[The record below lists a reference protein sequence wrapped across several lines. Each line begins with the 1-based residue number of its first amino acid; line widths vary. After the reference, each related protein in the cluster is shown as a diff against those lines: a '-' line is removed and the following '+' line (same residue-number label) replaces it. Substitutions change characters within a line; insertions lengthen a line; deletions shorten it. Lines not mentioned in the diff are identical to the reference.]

1 MGNKYR
7 AISPDSFIKTSN
19 NPSHYLL
26 SRIQDLDG
34 FRAKAFGVRSM
45 EYKFTVCTAYGTEYQ
60 KYYL

>member
-26 SRIQDLDG
+26 SRIQDLDV
-34 FRAKAFGVRSM
+34 FRAKALGVRSQ
-45 EYKFTVCTAYGTEYQ
+45 EDKLTVFTAYGTEYQ